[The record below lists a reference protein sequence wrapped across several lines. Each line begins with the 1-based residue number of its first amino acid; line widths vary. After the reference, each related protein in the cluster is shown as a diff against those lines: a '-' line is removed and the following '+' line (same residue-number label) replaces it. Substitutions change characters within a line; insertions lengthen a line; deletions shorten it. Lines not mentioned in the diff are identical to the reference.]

1 MTRTILTRIALIAM
15 TAAALYFVATAPA
28 LWWMPEAARADLIA
42 QAEQQHGT
50 DAANY
55 LRKVAY

>member
-1 MTRTILTRIALIAM
+1 MTRTITQIALIVL
-15 TAAALYFVATAPA
+15 TAAALYFVVTAPA
-28 LWWMPEAARADLIA
+28 LWWIPEAERADLIA

-55 LRKVAY
+55 LRKVM